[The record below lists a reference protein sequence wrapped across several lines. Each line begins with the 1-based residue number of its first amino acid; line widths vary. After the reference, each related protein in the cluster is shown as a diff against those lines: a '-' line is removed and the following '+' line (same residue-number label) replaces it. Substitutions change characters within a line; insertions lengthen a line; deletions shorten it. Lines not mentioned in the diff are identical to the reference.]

1 MCQIFSEVNIKPT
14 FLKMFTRESNT
25 FCSYWVA
32 LKVTPHIPHIP
43 PYTPKRYY
51 PIYPMAHL
59 GSSAVREKMDN
70 QEIIFRRRNKYLC
83 QHCWLKNLFQK
94 LDWWIGFLICFQ
106 FWKHKGFSNWKSE
119 TNVGLY
125 FPYCVCVVNLLQC
138 VWDHNLTWTLFLGA
152 LIETSPPRRDD
163 WGDNLNIESGTG
175 WCQIGQQFKL

>member
-1 MCQIFSEVNIKPT
+1 MGRGSVLQNKTYKDAMCQIFSEVNIKPT

-70 QEIIFRRRNKYLC
+70 QEIIFRRR
-83 QHCWLKNLFQK
+83 KNICVNIVDSRTCFRS
-94 LDWWIGFLICFQ
+94 WIGELGSWFASNSESIKVFQ
-106 FWKHKGFSNWKSE
+106 TENLRQMSDYIFHIVFVLWIYF
-119 TNVGLY
+119 NV
-125 FPYCVCVVNLLQC
+125 FEI
-138 VWDHNLTWTLFLGA
+138 TT
-152 LIETSPPRRDD
+152 
-163 WGDNLNIESGTG
+163 
-175 WCQIGQQFKL
+175 

>member
-1 MCQIFSEVNIKPT
+1 MGRGSVLQNKTYKDAMCQIFSEVNIKPT

-43 PYTPKRYY
+43 PYTPMRYY

-59 GSSAVREKMDN
+59 GSFAVREKMDN
-70 QEIIFRRRNKYLC
+70 QEIIFRRRKKYLC

-94 LDWWIGFLICFQ
+94 LDWWI
-106 FWKHKGFSNWKSE
+106 E

-125 FPYCVCVVNLLQC
+125 FPYCVCVVNQLQG
-138 VWDHNLTWTLFLGA
+138 VWDHNLTWTSFLGA
-152 LIETSPPRRDD
+152 LIETSPPRRDG
-163 WGDNLNIESGTG
+163 WGVVLNIESGTG